1 MQVKV
6 DHESRID
13 VSELFRPAIL
23 PTDGAPDL
31 QLLVAGEWRAAAKGE
46 MFEVRSPIDGNLIAR
61 AAKASRDDVE
71 EAIAAARQAR
81 DGFRGLPAAAR
92 LEICARAAEI
102 LEEHAE
108 SFISA
113 IVADLGKTTEQ
124 AASEVKATRERL
136 GLAREEVRKIF
147 GEYLPG
153 DWIADSVGKSAVVLR
168 EPVGTVAAFGPFNYP
183 LYLALAASKI
193 IPALAAGNTVVAKA
207 PSEAPIPLVLFGRVF
222 EEAGLPPGV
231 LNVITGPGSE
241 IGNVLAS
248 HVDVSMISF
257 TGSTSV
263 GRSIAAGPDPSPC
276 ISSSGATPP
285 ASSWPTPISIVL
297 SRSRCWERSRTPA
310 SAPSAVTPSSSV
322 PSKRRRGG
330 SWSSRSTTTTSSVPS
345 KRRRGG
351 RWGIPESRRP
361 RSAPW
366 SARRPQRGCTNWW
379 RTPSTRAPGCS
390 QGVASRAPI
399 TSPPCW
405 PMSPS
410 KPTSSGRRPSGRC
423 SPFSQKAAAWVHEL
437 VEDAVNKGAR
447 LLAGGGVSGAYHEP
461 TVLADVPVEAD
472 IVWEETFGPV
482 LTILPVAD
490 REAAI
495 DLANRSRYGL
505 DSAVFT
511 SNLESAWQTARA
523 LECGQV
529 TINDAPA
536 HGVGHF
542 PFGGRKPDS
551 GIGREGLGY
560 SIDEC
565 TVLKTHVLSSLPTD
579 RLGYAGASVAERG
592 RRGVVG
598 GPRRLRRA
606 MVRAIDDS
614 SMAVRCTT
622 SRRPI
627 R

>member
-183 LYLALAASKI
+183 LYLAASKI

-263 GRSIAAGPDPSPC
+263 GRSIAAEAGPKPMHLEL
-276 ISSSGATPP
+276 GGNA
-285 ASSWPTPISIVL
+285 AGIVL
-297 SRSRCWERSRTPA
+297 ADADLDRAVEKSVLGAFKNAGQRCDAISRVLVEQPVYDDYVERALKEAERWPVGD
-310 SAPSAVTPSSSV
+310 PRVE
-322 PSKRRRGG
+322 
-330 SWSSRSTTTTSSVPS
+330 TTKVGPLVS
-345 KRRRGG
+345 
-351 RWGIPESRRP
+351 E
-361 RSAPW
+361 
-366 SARRPQRGCTNWW
+366 
-379 RTPSTRAPGCS
+379 
-390 QGVASRAPI
+390 
-399 TSPPCW
+399 
-405 PMSPS
+405 
-410 KPTSSGRRPSGRC
+410 
-423 SPFSQKAAAWVHEL
+423 KAAAWVHEL

-565 TVLKTHVLSSLPTD
+565 TVLKTVVIPT
-579 RLGYAGASVAERG
+579 
-592 RRGVVG
+592 
-598 GPRRLRRA
+598 
-606 MVRAIDDS
+606 
-614 SMAVRCTT
+614 
-622 SRRPI
+622 
-627 R
+627 